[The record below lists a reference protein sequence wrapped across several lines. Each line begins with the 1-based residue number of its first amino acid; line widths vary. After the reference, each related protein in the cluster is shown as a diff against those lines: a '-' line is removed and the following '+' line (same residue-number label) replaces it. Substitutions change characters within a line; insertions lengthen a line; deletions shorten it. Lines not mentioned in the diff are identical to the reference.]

1 MQQQQ
6 ELAQLVGKVGF
17 QAVGMV
23 AQKFNLADG
32 SPEKIALHA
41 AVMSGGAVGAVLAGN
56 GAGAKTGAAV
66 ALDRERYNRQL
77 HPQVMPFISN
87 LAKKQRRFSEEELQA
102 AARVVLGNDR
112 IADGT
117 RRSYD
122 SEAQAVADG
131 GEHV

>member
-77 HPQVMPFISN
+77 HPQIKPFIN
-87 LAKKQRRFSEEELQA
+87 AYFSGGRLQLSMGFSPCMYGRDTIA
-102 AARVVLGNDR
+102 ALLDDIVRQMHTILHDS
-112 IADGT
+112 T
-117 RRSYD
+117 R
-122 SEAQAVADG
+122 
-131 GEHV
+131 